1 MYFIPINQ
9 LFIEFISS
17 ISLLGWRQKPPLSI
31 YLPPKKD
38 LFFKNSCFIF
48 VADKFR
54 IMNRRLLQ
62 FLQAEN
68 ITQTQLADT
77 LSVARGS
84 VSNILAGRNKP
95 GYDFLESLILHYP
108 NLNLE
113 WLLSGKGK
121 MYHEAEAPQTS
132 QEAPSQ
138 QEDPVQLDLF
148 SIPTSGLPQREISK
162 IMIFFSDKTFQEFR
176 QSD

>member
-1 MYFIPINQ
+1 MAN
-9 LFIEFISS
+9 
-17 ISLLGWRQKPPLSI
+17 
-31 YLPPKKD
+31 
-38 LFFKNSCFIF
+38 
-48 VADKFR
+48 KFTN
-54 IMNRRLLQ
+54 MNRRLLQ

-121 MYHEAEAPQTS
+121 MYHDASEAS
-132 QEAPSQ
+132 APSVESAPAQ
-138 QEDPVQLDLF
+138 DEPVQLDLF
-148 SIPTSGLPQREISK
+148 SIPAPSTNKEISK
-162 IMIFFSDKTFQEFR
+162 IMVFFSDKTFQEFR
-176 QSD
+176 QCE

>member
-1 MYFIPINQ
+1 MFNQ
-9 LFIEFISS
+9 
-17 ISLLGWRQKPPLSI
+17 K
-31 YLPPKKD
+31 Y
-38 LFFKNSCFIF
+38 NFIF
-48 VADKFR
+48 VENLFTN
-54 IMNRRLLQ
+54 MNRRLLQ

-113 WLLSGKGK
+113 WLLSGKGR
-121 MYHEAEAPQTS
+121 MYHDNAESAPVESAPQ
-132 QEAPSQ
+132 QDE
-138 QEDPVQLDLF
+138 PVQLDLF
-148 SIPTSGLPQREISK
+148 SIQSPSSNREISK
-162 IMIFFSDKTFQEFR
+162 IMVFFSDKTFQEFR
-176 QSD
+176 QSE

>member
-1 MYFIPINQ
+1 
-9 LFIEFISS
+9 
-17 ISLLGWRQKPPLSI
+17 
-31 YLPPKKD
+31 
-38 LFFKNSCFIF
+38 
-48 VADKFR
+48 
-54 IMNRRLLQ
+54 MNRRLLQ

-121 MYHEAEAPQTS
+121 MYHENESPAAAADVSP
-132 QEAPSQ
+132 Q
-138 QEDPVQLDLF
+138 QEEPVQLDLF
-148 SIPTSGLPQREISK
+148 PLPSSGSREISR
-162 IMIFFSDKTFQEFR
+162 IMVFYSDKTFQEFR
-176 QSD
+176 QSE

>member
-1 MYFIPINQ
+1 MFTN
-9 LFIEFISS
+9 
-17 ISLLGWRQKPPLSI
+17 
-31 YLPPKKD
+31 
-38 LFFKNSCFIF
+38 
-48 VADKFR
+48 
-54 IMNRRLLQ
+54 MNRRLLQ

-121 MYHEAEAPQTS
+121 MYHDASEAS
-132 QEAPSQ
+132 APSVESAPAQ
-138 QEDPVQLDLF
+138 DEPVQLDLF
-148 SIPTSGLPQREISK
+148 SIPAPSTNKEISK
-162 IMIFFSDKTFQEFR
+162 IMVFFSDKTFQEFR
-176 QSD
+176 QCE

>member
-1 MYFIPINQ
+1 
-9 LFIEFISS
+9 
-17 ISLLGWRQKPPLSI
+17 
-31 YLPPKKD
+31 
-38 LFFKNSCFIF
+38 
-48 VADKFR
+48 
-54 IMNRRLLQ
+54 MNRRLLQ

-121 MYHEAEAPQTS
+121 MYHDASEAS
-132 QEAPSQ
+132 APSVESTPAQ
-138 QEDPVQLDLF
+138 DEPVQLDLF
-148 SIPTSGLPQREISK
+148 SIPAPSTNKEISK
-162 IMIFFSDKTFQEFR
+162 IMVFFSDKTFQEFR
-176 QSD
+176 QCE

>member
-1 MYFIPINQ
+1 
-9 LFIEFISS
+9 
-17 ISLLGWRQKPPLSI
+17 
-31 YLPPKKD
+31 
-38 LFFKNSCFIF
+38 
-48 VADKFR
+48 
-54 IMNRRLLQ
+54 MNRRLLQ

-121 MYHEAEAPQTS
+121 MYHDVSEAS
-132 QEAPSQ
+132 APSVESAPAQ
-138 QEDPVQLDLF
+138 DEPVQLDLF
-148 SIPTSGLPQREISK
+148 SIPAPSTNKEISK
-162 IMIFFSDKTFQEFR
+162 IMVFFSDKTFQEFR
-176 QSD
+176 QCE

>member
-1 MYFIPINQ
+1 MFYPN
-9 LFIEFISS
+9 E
-17 ISLLGWRQKPPLSI
+17 
-31 YLPPKKD
+31 
-38 LFFKNSCFIF
+38 CFIF
-48 VADKFR
+48 VADKFTN
-54 IMNRRLLQ
+54 MNRRLLQ

-121 MYHEAEAPQTS
+121 MYHDVSEAS
-132 QEAPSQ
+132 APSVESAPAQ
-138 QEDPVQLDLF
+138 DEPVQLDLF
-148 SIPTSGLPQREISK
+148 SIPAPSTNKEISK
-162 IMIFFSDKTFQEFR
+162 IMVFFSDKTFQEFR
-176 QSD
+176 QCE

>member
-1 MYFIPINQ
+1 
-9 LFIEFISS
+9 
-17 ISLLGWRQKPPLSI
+17 
-31 YLPPKKD
+31 
-38 LFFKNSCFIF
+38 
-48 VADKFR
+48 
-54 IMNRRLLQ
+54 MNRRLLQ

-121 MYHEAEAPQTS
+121 MYHDASEASTPSVESAPAQD
-132 QEAPSQ
+132 E
-138 QEDPVQLDLF
+138 PVQLDLF
-148 SIPTSGLPQREISK
+148 SIPAPSTNKEISK
-162 IMIFFSDKTFQEFR
+162 IMVFFSDKTFQEFR
-176 QSD
+176 QCE

>member
-1 MYFIPINQ
+1 
-9 LFIEFISS
+9 
-17 ISLLGWRQKPPLSI
+17 
-31 YLPPKKD
+31 
-38 LFFKNSCFIF
+38 
-48 VADKFR
+48 
-54 IMNRRLLQ
+54 MNRRLLQ

-108 NLNLE
+108 QLNLE
-113 WLLSGKGK
+113 WLVSGKGK
-121 MYHEAEAPQTS
+121 MYHENESGMPVENAAPV
-132 QEAPSQ
+132 

-148 SIPTSGLPQREISK
+148 SLQSPSSNREISR
-162 IMIFFSDKTFQEFR
+162 IMVFFSDKTFQEFR